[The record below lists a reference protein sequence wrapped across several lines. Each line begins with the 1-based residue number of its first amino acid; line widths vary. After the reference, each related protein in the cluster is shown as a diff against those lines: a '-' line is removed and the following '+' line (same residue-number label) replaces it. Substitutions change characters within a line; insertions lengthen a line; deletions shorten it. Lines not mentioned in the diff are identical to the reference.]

1 MNVQILRHV
10 RQLFEGYDTDKKT
23 KRAYQLKWVKSVRNL
38 GNNHLLAK
46 KIERVQ

>member
-1 MNVQILRHV
+1 MNIQILRHV
-10 RQLFEGYDTDKKT
+10 RQLFKGYDADEKT